1 MIKFSKIALNIFL
14 LAALNCFN
22 LKAQDFDNIQK
33 IEYINSDI
41 GLSQNEVTSILK
53 DKKGFIWI
61 ATRGGLNRYD
71 GNNIKVFHN
80 EIGNTNSL
88 INNSIETLFE
98 DSHGVIWIGT
108 KSNGLSAYHP
118 ELNQFEQIKS
128 NNPAIKLDDKRII
141 SIAESSEHELW
152 LGTWQNGLFIYNPK
166 TKSVRKAGNLNKI
179 NDIYRTTEGNM
190 WLATDYDLLIFD
202 KNGNRVKRVALRD
215 TPIEFTSVLQSETT
229 GLGYIGTWRE
239 GLLEFNPKTETF
251 TQYNGNG
258 DKNLANAYFL
268 CEDDKHNILIGTW
281 GNGVHYFDTRSK
293 TFSYLNLYTKNN
305 KGGKELYQDVLC
317 VFQDNLGILWF
328 GTNGGGL
335 CKLDKTKNDFE
346 DTEDSNLPNE
356 PIWAIAEDQDN
367 QLWVGIKGN
376 ENLYYTENYKT
387 FFKIP
392 IPNVTPRRSSAMKD
406 GIRTIYE
413 DRNNNL
419 WFANNSSLFK
429 VEKSNSGYSVEPVL
443 IRDDSGNSDYLIK
456 ITSLFQSRDGTFW
469 IGTQQRGLR
478 KSVNHGNPE
487 TQTFKSYLVND
498 RISKFLEDSKGRI
511 WVGTYQGLKL
521 YDKKADK
528 FKVFTKVQGNPNS
541 LSSDIV
547 ISIHED
553 ADGTIWVGTPNGLNQ
568 VVESKEGEFA
578 FKSFQEKDGLSNS
591 YIHAILED
599 DQNNIW
605 VSTNKGL
612 VKFNKKDN
620 SFYNFD
626 INSGLLSNTFMEG
639 AAIKGHQGKL
649 FFGSIY
655 GINYFKPKT
664 IKSLN
669 VPPVVLSALR
679 VAGQEIIPGE
689 IYNNQKILDKAIEYS
704 PDITLKNSNNSFTIE
719 YTALD
724 FLSNLGYTYKYKLEG
739 LDKDWNTTSTEKNIT
754 YSNLSAGNYTFK
766 VKATNLEAGLE
777 SKPAFLRIKI
787 LPVFWK
793 TWQALLIYIFIF
805 IGLLYLYRYIITK
818 QSDLK
823 NKLALS
829 RLERKK
835 EEELIEMKTRFFT
848 DIAHEFRTP
857 LSLIS
862 GPLEVLMDDTADPKQ
877 KKGHLSTIY
886 YHTQRLLNLV
896 NQLLD
901 FRKIDSGKMKLQ
913 VAKGNFKKFAKEI
926 YLSFKELADSKK
938 INFKFDVKASEI
950 PLTYDRNMMEIV
962 LCNLLSNAFKYT
974 PKNGNITLSI
984 QNIKSKKRNPKFPQ
998 GYCEIVVQDNGPGIS
1013 KENLKLIFDR
1023 FYQTANTKT
1032 SNLIGTGIGLAL
1044 VKSIVDLHKGK
1055 IKVKSE
1061 LNKGSK
1067 FIVKLPLE
1075 EAHFT
1080 EKDFITDF
1088 KTAEDPVHYKVERVL
1103 EQDDES
1109 EIQADTFKKKLL
1121 IVEDNPEIRAFIKSV
1136 FNSNYQIFESP
1147 NGRIGFEKAQKH
1159 LPDLVISDLIM
1170 PEMDGLE
1177 LCKKLRDTKETLH
1190 IPIIMLTARTKTV
1203 FQEQGYSSGADIYV
1217 TKPFNPT
1224 VLKAQAEGLLNNR
1237 EKLKNYF
1244 SKKVTLQP
1252 TDTDITSFDEAF
1264 INSAMKVVE
1273 ENLMND
1279 DLNRDF
1285 LAEKMATSPSTLYR
1299 KIKSLTDQDTTEF
1312 IRSIRLKR
1320 AAQMILKKQDNI
1332 GSIGYAVGF
1341 NDLKYFRKCFKEQF
1355 GVTPSKFKKSN

>member
-14 LAALNCFN
+14 LAALNCLN
-22 LKAQDFDNIQK
+22 LKAQNFDNAQK

-61 ATRGGLNRYD
+61 GTRGGLNRFD

-88 INNSIETLFE
+88 VNNSIETLFE
-98 DSHGVIWIGT
+98 DSRGVIWIGT

-128 NNPAIKLDDKRII
+128 DKPELKLDDKRII
-141 SIAESSEHELW
+141 SIAESSTGDLW
-152 LGTWQNGLFIYNPK
+152 LGTWQNGLFIYDPK
-166 TKSVRKAGNLNKI
+166 TKSVRKAGKLNKV
-179 NDIYRTTEGNM
+179 NDIYKTKQGRM

-202 KNGNRVKRVALRD
+202 KEGNRIKRIAFRNKPV
-215 TPIEFTSVLQSETT
+215 EFTSVLQSETT

-239 GLLEFNPKTETF
+239 GLLEFNPETETF
-251 TQYNGNG
+251 KQYNGNN
-258 DKNLANAYFL
+258 DKNLSNAYYL

-293 TFSYLNLYTKNN
+293 TFSYLDLFTKNN

-317 VFQDNLGILWF
+317 VFEDNLGILWF

-335 CKLDKTKNDFE
+335 CKMDKTKNDFE
-346 DTEDSNLPNE
+346 DTEESNLPNE
-356 PIWAIAEDQDN
+356 PIWAIAEDKEN

-376 ENLYYTENYKT
+376 RNLYYTKGYKT
-387 FFKIP
+387 YFSLEIP
-392 IPNVTPRRSSAMKD
+392 DVTPTRSSAMKD

-413 DRNNNL
+413 DRNDNI

-429 VEKSNSGYSVEPVL
+429 VEKSNSNFKVKPVQ
-443 IRDDSGNSDYLIK
+443 IQDVSGKTDYLIK
-456 ITSLFQSRDGTFW
+456 VTTLFQSRDGFFW

-478 KSVNHGNPE
+478 KSTSAGNPE
-487 TQTFKSYLVND
+487 NQTFKSYLIND
-498 RISKFLEDSKGRI
+498 RISSFLEDSAGRI

-521 YDKKADK
+521 YDKRTDA
-528 FKVFTKVQGNPNS
+528 FKVFTKVQGDPNS

-547 ISIHED
+547 ISMFED
-553 ADGTIWVGTPNGLNQ
+553 TVGTIWVGTPNGLNQ
-568 VVESKEGEFA
+568 VIESKDGEFA

-599 DQNNIW
+599 DQENIW

-664 IKSLN
+664 IKSLD
-669 VPPVVLSALR
+669 VPPVVLTALR
-679 VAGQEIIPGE
+679 IAGQEILPGE
-689 IYNNQKILDKAIEYS
+689 TYNHQKILDKAIEYS
-704 PDITLKNSNNSFTIE
+704 PDITLKSNNNSFTIE

-724 FLSNLGYTYKYKLEG
+724 FLSNLGYNFKYKLEG

-754 YSNLSAGNYTFK
+754 YSNLNAGNYTFK
-766 VKATNLEAGLE
+766 VKATNMEAGLE
-777 SKPAFLRIKI
+777 SKPAIFRIEI

-793 TWQALLIYIFIF
+793 TWQALLIYIIMF

-818 QSDLK
+818 QSELK

-829 RLERKK
+829 KLERKK

-862 GPLEVLMDDTADPKQ
+862 GPLEVLMDDTTDPKQ
-877 KKGHLSTIY
+877 KKSHLSTIY

-901 FRKIDSGKMKLQ
+901 FRKIDSGKMKLR

-926 YLSFKELADSKK
+926 YLSFKELAETKK
-938 INFKFDVKASEI
+938 IDFKFEVKASEI
-950 PLTYDRNMMEIV
+950 PLTYDRNLMEIV

-974 PKNGNITLSI
+974 PENGKISLSI
-984 QNIKSKKRNPKFPQ
+984 RNVDAKKFHPNFPQ
-998 GYCEIVVQDNGPGIS
+998 GYCEIEVKDNGPGIS
-1013 KENLKLIFDR
+1013 KENLKQIFNR

-1044 VKSIVDLHKGK
+1044 VKSIVDLHQGK

-1067 FIVKLPLE
+1067 FIVKLPLG
-1075 EAHFT
+1075 EAHFS
-1080 EKDFITDF
+1080 ENDFITDF
-1088 KTAEDPVHYKVERVL
+1088 KTAEDPIHYKVERVL
-1103 EQDDES
+1103 ELDS
-1109 EIQADTFKKKLL
+1109 EEKSHSDTTKKKVL
-1121 IVEDNPEIRAFIKSV
+1121 IVEDNPEIRAFIKSIFINEYQV
-1136 FNSNYQIFESP
+1136 FDAP
-1147 NGRIGFEKAQKH
+1147 NGKIGFEKARDL
-1159 LPDLVISDLIM
+1159 LPNLIISDLIM
-1170 PEMDGLE
+1170 PQSDGLE

-1190 IPIIMLTARTKTV
+1190 IPIIMLTARTKTI

-1224 VLKAQAEGLLNNR
+1224 VLKAQAEGLLSNR
-1237 EKLKNYF
+1237 EKLKSYF

-1252 TDTDITSFDEAF
+1252 TDTDITSFDEEF
-1264 INSAMKVVE
+1264 INNAMKVVE
-1273 ENLMND
+1273 ENLMNEN
-1279 DLNRDF
+1279 LNRDF

-1341 NDLKYFRKCFKEQF
+1341 NDLKYFRKCFKDQF
-1355 GVTPSKFKKSN
+1355 GMTPSKFKKN